1 MATVDGE
8 DDVASLKPR
17 PVMLQIFETTVFAVK
32 KPVKVLLQLVA
43 GVFSLRFLA
52 AFLQIVLEVHAEHEH
67 IAPGWL
73 GAPSGEV
80 CQSAAFCH
88 SKCLNMCL
96 SWGLALETQP
106 SPLVLQSDSYQTL
119 CSFCS

>member
-8 DDVASLKPR
+8 DDVALLKPR
-17 PVMLQIFETTVFAVK
+17 PVMLQVFETTVFAVK
-32 KPVKVLLQLVA
+32 KPVKVLLSIVA

-73 GAPSGEV
+73 GALSGDL
-80 CQSAAFCH
+80 CH
-88 SKCLNMCL
+88 STAFYTGCVICAYL
-96 SWGLALETQP
+96 T
-106 SPLVLQSDSYQTL
+106 SPPYTA
-119 CSFCS
+119 